1 VLRLLH
7 PVTPFI
13 TAELWE
19 RVAPVAGREATGSAH
34 GIVTAPYPKAQLDR
48 VDAKADAWVA
58 QLKAIVGT
66 CRNLRSEMKLSPA
79 ERVPLYAAGSAAD
92 AAFVE
97 EATPLLRTLAKLSE
111 VKVFG
116 DEKTFEQATANAA
129 VASVGGVRLALYVE
143 VDAAAERDRL
153 DKEIKRLQGE
163 IAKAEAKL
171 ANAGFVAR
179 APAAVVDQEKRRAAE
194 FTATMVRLQDQAAR
208 LATTA

>member
-1 VLRLLH
+1 
-7 PVTPFI
+7 
-13 TAELWE
+13 
-19 RVAPVAGREATGSAH
+19 
-34 GIVTAPYPKAQLDR
+34 
-48 VDAKADAWVA
+48 
-58 QLKAIVGT
+58 
-66 CRNLRSEMKLSPA
+66 
-79 ERVPLYAAGSAAD
+79 
-92 AAFVE
+92 
-97 EATPLLRTLAKLSE
+97 

-116 DEKTFEQATANAA
+116 DEKAFEQATANAA
-129 VASVGGVRLALYVE
+129 VAAVGGVRLALYVE